1 MKSIGVIISIILFSC
16 SAYQKA
22 EHSEQ
27 SNLIK
32 LIKSRC
38 RGKCPV
44 YELNIN
50 SEGEAIY
57 HGIANVRN
65 KGIFKFKLT
74 HRELVEL
81 ENQFEDLKFHEIK
94 IQQKTKYRDVAY
106 TTVKYQ
112 GTSHS
117 YRSSWERS
125 PLKSIVEKLD
135 ELIQENTNILIINY
149 ITNPYQHL

>member
-1 MKSIGVIISIILFSC
+1 MKAIGIIISIILFSC

-22 EHSEQ
+22 EYSEQ
-27 SNLIK
+27 SNLIT

-44 YELNIN
+44 YQLDIN
-50 SEGEAIY
+50 TEGESIY

-65 KGIFKFKLT
+65 KGIFKFKLS
-74 HRELVEL
+74 HNELIEL
-81 ENQFEDLKFHEIK
+81 KNQFDELKFHEIK

-106 TTVKYQ
+106 TTIKYQ

-117 YRSSWERS
+117 YRSSWEAS

-135 ELIQENTNILIINY
+135 RLIQQNVSTGNNQKKIY
-149 ITNPYQHL
+149 KQ